1 MKKLTA
7 ENCREQ
13 FEEWFADHAGQTVA
27 WVKSQ
32 RASDTHYKIGPEIQ
46 RYWLTWQASR
56 ETLEIAL
63 PILEQQERG
72 DVPERQDSLK
82 HVGYLFVNSGGGVVY
97 SPSGFGMRGFTC
109 AGKIYGDLSFK
120 PEQQENDG
128 WIEWGGGECPVDKK
142 QVVHLKFRDGK
153 VDDDG
158 NKAFIMRWS
167 HIGTGWDIIA
177 YRIIPEQPTNQNGE
191 Q

>member
-1 MKKLTA
+1 MKKLTD

-63 PILEQQERG
+63 PILEQQE
-72 DVPERQDSLK
+72 QS
-82 HVGYLFVNSGGGVVY
+82 
-97 SPSGFGMRGFTC
+97 
-109 AGKIYGDLSFK
+109 
-120 PEQQENDG
+120 DG
-128 WIEWGGGECPVDKK
+128 WIEWFGGRRPVGKE
-142 QVVHLKFRDGK
+142 VK
-153 VDDDG
+153 VDVRFRSGDVDDG
-158 NKAFIMRWS
+158 ALTALFWRWS
-167 HIGTGWDIIA
+167 HIGSQYDIIA

>member
-1 MKKLTA
+1 MNKLTD

-72 DVPERQDSLK
+72 E
-82 HVGYLFVNSGGGVVY
+82 
-97 SPSGFGMRGFTC
+97 
-109 AGKIYGDLSFK
+109 GD
-120 PEQQENDG
+120 
-128 WIEWGGGECPVDKK
+128 WIEWTGGKRPVISDKQVEVKFRGGEGCIALSGELDW
-142 QVVHLKFRDGK
+142 RDTESCG
-153 VDDDG
+153 
-158 NKAFIMRWS
+158 
-167 HIGTGWDIIA
+167 DIIA
-177 YRIIPEQPTNQNGE
+177 YRIIPEREESCSN
-191 Q
+191 

>member
-56 ETLEIAL
+56 ETLEIVMPPPVITTEIGPAISHEKMIARL
-63 PILEQQERG
+63 AVNG
-72 DVPERQDSLK
+72 LK
-82 HVGYLFVNSGGGVVY
+82 VKS
-97 SPSGFGMRGFTC
+97 
-109 AGKIYGDLSFK
+109 
-120 PEQQENDG
+120 
-128 WIEWGGGECPVDKK
+128 
-142 QVVHLKFRDGK
+142 
-153 VDDDG
+153 
-158 NKAFIMRWS
+158 
-167 HIGTGWDIIA
+167 
-177 YRIIPEQPTNQNGE
+177 
-191 Q
+191 

>member
-63 PILEQQERG
+63 PILEQQEHEKSIIAGQLEAVR
-72 DVPERQDSLK
+72 DSLSLTP
-82 HVGYLFVNSGGGVVY
+82 HQDAVIS
-97 SPSGFGMRGFTC
+97 C
-109 AGKIYGDLSFK
+109 AIDRLNVLTLRTLELSRSLIK
-120 PEQQENDG
+120 QQ
-128 WIEWGGGECPVDKK
+128 
-142 QVVHLKFRDGK
+142 
-153 VDDDG
+153 
-158 NKAFIMRWS
+158 
-167 HIGTGWDIIA
+167 
-177 YRIIPEQPTNQNGE
+177 EQPTNQNGE